1 MKAIVFE
8 RFGDPAEVL
17 EVREVPEP
25 NPGPGQVLVR
35 MLASPIGPA
44 DFLTVRGL
52 YGQRPELPATPGT
65 EGVGIV
71 ESGRGL
77 LGRLRVGDRVA
88 VINEAGGNWQE
99 KVVVPALRVVPLSRQ
114 IPDDQAA
121 TFFVNPA
128 TAFIMTRLV
137 LKVPPRAW
145 LLQTAAGSTLGRMVI
160 RLGHH
165 FGFRTIN
172 VVRRREQAEEL
183 LQAGGDA
190 AIATEIE
197 SIEDRV
203 QALTGGVGVPFALD
217 AVGGT
222 TGSAVARSLASGG
235 RLLVYGTL
243 AEEPLSLPSRMLF
256 LGVKRIEGFWL
267 SEWARRQ
274 NIVTMIRLF
283 GRIQELM
290 AKGVLTTEIGPTFPL
305 DDIKAAVRQ
314 ASKLGRSGKVL
325 LRIGDVTSPDGRA
338 CPDLSPDQP
347 LPFRR

>member
-1 MKAIVFE
+1 MKAVVFE
-8 RFGDPAEVL
+8 QFGDPAEVL
-17 EVREVPEP
+17 QVREIPEP
-25 NPGPGQVLVR
+25 KPGPGQVRVR

-44 DFLTVRGL
+44 DFLTVRGE
-52 YGQRPELPATPGT
+52 YGHRPKLPATPGT

-71 ESGRGL
+71 EAGHGL
-77 LGRLRVGDRVA
+77 LGRLRVGRRVA
-88 VINEAGGNWQE
+88 VLNETGGNWQE
-99 KVVVPALRVVPLSRQ
+99 KVVVPALRVVPLSRHV
-114 IPDDQAA
+114 PDDQAA

-145 LLQTAAGSTLGRMVI
+145 LLQTAAGSALGRMVI
-160 RLGHH
+160 RLGRH

-190 AIATEIE
+190 AIGTESE

-203 QALTGGVGVPFALD
+203 QALTGGEGVPFALD

-222 TGSAVARSLASGG
+222 TGSAVVRSLARGG

-243 AEEPLSLPSRMLF
+243 AEEPLCLPSRMLF

-267 SEWARRQ
+267 SDWARRQ
-274 NIVTMIRLF
+274 GVWTMIRLF
-283 GRIQELM
+283 RRINELM
-290 AKGVLTTEIGPTFPL
+290 AKGVLSTDIGPVFPL
-305 DDIKAAVRQ
+305 DEIKAAVRQ
-314 ASKLGRSGKVL
+314 ASTPGRHGKIL
-325 LRIGDVTSPDGRA
+325 LRMNSA
-338 CPDLSPDQP
+338 S
-347 LPFRR
+347 